1 LSATGTK
8 TGTKDVGIGLK
19 FVGLIQSSIRVNL
32 FANAAFREVAAAEW
46 FRQDL
51 G

>member
-1 LSATGTK
+1 VLR
-8 TGTKDVGIGLK
+8 I
-19 FVGLIQSSIRVNL
+19 VGLIQSSIRVNF